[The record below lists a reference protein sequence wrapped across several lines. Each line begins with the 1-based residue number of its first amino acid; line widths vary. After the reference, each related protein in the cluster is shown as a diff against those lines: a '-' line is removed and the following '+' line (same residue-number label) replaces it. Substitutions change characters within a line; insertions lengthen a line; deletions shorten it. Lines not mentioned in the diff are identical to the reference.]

1 MSTKVLF
8 AVVIA
13 FSSYLFSQTNPA
25 GSSKKSTFSGT
36 YTLRTDQK
44 PQVQSI
50 EVKGGNIYQEDG
62 ILSCRSECEVTF
74 GGVLLKAD
82 EVDFSPPTGEAS
94 ARGNVR
100 IRALPVRSADTRQP

>member
-1 MSTKVLF
+1 MNAKVLF
-8 AVVIA
+8 AIVIL

-25 GSSKKSTFSGT
+25 GSSAKSTFTGT

-50 EVKGGNIYQEDG
+50 QVKGVSVYQEDG
-62 ILSCRSECEVTF
+62 ILSCRSECEVTL
-74 GGVLLKAD
+74 GNVLLKAD
-82 EVDFSPPTGEAS
+82 EVDFRTYTGECE

-100 IRALPVRSADTRQP
+100 IKALPVSTGDTRQR